1 MAARPF
7 TELLEAVLRVIR
19 RPSMQAGQDIARPLE
34 DMVRTASN
42 IVTLLVWVIALAIL
56 AIVAYFVIRK
66 VIHEINLKKI
76 ASMKEETLEKA
87 ARCEQRGDYVAA
99 AMLHEK
105 LGNAK
110 KAAALYEQGR
120 SFGRAAHLYAALGQN
135 EKAIELFKRAGES
148 LRAAELCVKTGKYRE
163 AAEIFRNKGDRLRA
177 AQALDMAGDKP
188 AAALE
193 YREAGHPLKAARIYK
208 DLRMYKEA
216 GDMAFLA
223 IEGQELGPSNMDKYY
238 TYAALLMMQGEMDR
252 AAGIYRGIVQIDSGF
267 RDVTNKLAAIA
278 AHSEEKVK
286 EAEPAAQ
293 PVEQN
298 VEIVEMG
305 RPSEQGE
312 AAPAAREPEAVD
324 DIDSLIQSELEKRD
338 GAASAGAAAP
348 ALKEG
353 ETTLRGIMKSGRMEN
368 RYSMRMW
375 VQVLRTL
382 ASYHFK
388 KEFYGTI
395 PPESII
401 IDMQNNIRIEQAPE
415 RMPDYTAPEVLKG
428 SAPDEQS
435 DIYCMGAV
443 LFELITGTTEHLSD
457 RAPSEMAGDVPE
469 WLDELILKCTE
480 REREHRYKTLEDIYA
495 KLIVLKDVM

>member
-1 MAARPF
+1 MTARTFAEFLETVQCAIPKPALQAAEDF
-7 TELLEAVLRVIR
+7 AK
-19 RPSMQAGQDIARPLE
+19 PLE
-34 DMVRTASN
+34 DMVRTASSL
-42 IVTLLVWVIALAIL
+42 VTLLVWVIALAIL
-56 AIVAYFVIRK
+56 AIVSYFVIRK
-66 VIHEINLKKI
+66 IIHEINLKKI

-87 ARCEQRGDYVAA
+87 ARYEQRGDYVAA
-99 AMLHEK
+99 GMMHEK
-105 LGNAK
+105 LGNNK
-110 KAAALYEQGR
+110 KAATLYEQGR
-120 SFGRAAHLYAALGQN
+120 NFGRAAHLYATLKQN

-177 AQALDMAGDKP
+177 AKALDMAGDKP

-193 YREAGHPLKAARIYK
+193 YREAGQPLKAARIYK
-208 DLRMYKEA
+208 DLSMYKEA
-216 GDMAFLA
+216 GEMAFLA

-252 AAGIYRGIVQIDSGF
+252 AAEIYRGIVQIDSGF
-267 RDVTNKLAAIA
+267 RDVTSKLAAVA
-278 AHSEEKVK
+278 AHSEEKVR
-286 EAEPAAQ
+286 ESEPEAQ

-305 RPSEQGE
+305 NAPQPEE
-312 AAPAAREPEAVD
+312 TAPAALEPEALD

-338 GAASAGAAAP
+338 GPGPAGEVAP
-348 ALKEG
+348 TLKEG

-375 VQVLRTL
+375 VQILRTL
-382 ASYHFK
+382 AGYHFK

-395 PPESII
+395 PPEAII
-401 IDMQNNIRIEQAPE
+401 IDMQNNIRIEQVPE
-415 RMPDYTAPEVLKG
+415 RIPDYTAPEVLKG

-457 RAPSEMAGDVPE
+457 RAPSEMSRDVPE

-480 REREHRYKTLEDIYA
+480 REREHRFRTFEDIYA
-495 KLIVLKDVM
+495 KLIVLKDIM